1 MWRGAIQFGLVTI
14 PVKLY
19 LATESSGISFN
30 MLHASCLNRIQMK
43 IYCPFHDEV
52 VPRSETVRGYEWSK
66 GRYVV
71 VTDEDLE
78 SVPLK
83 TVRSIEIA
91 AFVDADQEA
100 HGAEFVKSA
109 YYLEPDPVGK
119 KAFFL
124 LRSVLEE
131 NRKTAICKVVMK
143 DREQLA
149 AINPYSSSMLMTT
162 LHWPDEIRP
171 IEELAVDADGIEIK
185 ASERKMA
192 EQLIAS
198 MTGDFDPAEYRDD
211 YRQALMGVIEAKVAG
226 EEPAPV
232 AAVEP
237 TKIGDLMAAL
247 EASVAAAREARRD
260 AAAGEKATAE
270 SNGKAR
276 GAGKARDDGKAAPKR
291 ARAKRDEDEK
301 AEAGP
306 RQTRRRKT
314 A

>member
-19 LATESSGISFN
+19 LATESTGIGFN

-71 VTDEDLE
+71 VTDDDLDA
-78 SVPLK
+78 VPLK
-83 TVRSIEIA
+83 TIRAIEIA
-91 AFVDADQEA
+91 TFVDAEAEA
-100 HGAEFVKSA
+100 HGAQFVKSA

-124 LRSVLEE
+124 LREVLADT
-131 NRKTAICKVVMK
+131 RKSAICKVVMK

-149 AINPYSSSMLMTT
+149 AINPYASSMLMTT

-171 IEELAVDADGIEIK
+171 IEELALDTSGIEIK
-185 ASERKMA
+185 PAERTMA

-198 MTGDFDPAEYRDD
+198 MTSEFRAEEYRDD
-211 YRQALMGVIEAKVAG
+211 YREALMGVIEAKVAG
-226 EEPAPV
+226 EEPTPIAQ
-232 AAVEP
+232 AEP
-237 TKIGDLMAAL
+237 TRIGDLMAAL

-260 AAAGEKATAE
+260 AAAGVAAEGPGEATATTE
-270 SNGKAR
+270 
-276 GAGKARDDGKAAPKR
+276 AAATRP
-291 ARAKRDEDEK
+291 
-301 AEAGP
+301 
-306 RQTRRRKT
+306 TRRRKS